1 MKRWRGYSLWMVVL
15 GALLILGIV
24 LDRIGLLNPAEG
36 GVFRVFEPV
45 QSAFVGI
52 GEGVSDLVQ
61 TARDL
66 RDLRQRNQQL
76 VELVN
81 QLAVE
86 NVRLKEV
93 EAENEILRR
102 LLDFAQSSPGHTF
115 KAAEV
120 RTRVV
125 GRQPDNISQF
135 ILIAAG
141 SNDGIQ
147 AGMPVVTERGLV
159 GRVETVYPTLS
170 KVRLIIDTSSAVSA
184 LVQRTRATGVVKGR
198 PGGELVLDYLPQGQD
213 VVAVGDVVLTS
224 GAGGGF
230 PRQLVIGQVIEIRQK
245 DYEMFQQAILR
256 PTVDFDRLEVVLI
269 ITNFVPLGL
278 EGLEPAPG
286 TAGP

>member
-1 MKRWRGYSLWMVVL
+1 MKRWRGYSLWMVIL
-15 GALLILGIV
+15 GGLLILGIV

-36 GVFRVFEPV
+36 EAFRVFEPV
-45 QSAFVGI
+45 QSALAGL
-52 GEGVSDLVQ
+52 GQGVSDLVQ

-102 LLDFAQSSPGHTF
+102 LLGFAQSSPGHMF
-115 KAAEV
+115 QAAEV
-120 RTRVV
+120 RTRVIS
-125 GRQPDNISQF
+125 RQPNNISQF
-135 ILIAAG
+135 ILVAAG
-141 SNDGIQ
+141 SQDGIQ

-159 GRVETVYPTLS
+159 GRVETVYPTIS
-170 KVRLIIDTSSAVSA
+170 KVRLIIDTNSAVSA
-184 LVQRTRATGVVKGR
+184 LVQRTRATGVVRGL

-230 PRQLVIGQVIEIRQK
+230 PRQLVIGQVIEVRQK
-245 DYEMFQQAILR
+245 DYEMFQQAVLR

-269 ITNFVPLGL
+269 ITNFVPLTL
-278 EGLEPAPG
+278 EGLEPAPS
-286 TAGP
+286 TAAP

>member
-1 MKRWRGYSLWMVVL
+1 MVVL

-184 LVQRTRATGVVKGR
+184 LVQRTRATGVAKGR

>member
-1 MKRWRGYSLWMVVL
+1 MKRWRGYSLWMVL
-15 GALLILGIV
+15 LSGLLILGIV
-24 LDRIGLLNPAEG
+24 LDRVGLLNQAEG

-45 QSAFVGI
+45 QSILVGV
-52 GEGVSDLVQ
+52 GQGVSDLVQ

-102 LLDFAQSSPGHTF
+102 LLNFAESSPGHTF
-115 KAAEV
+115 QAAEV
-120 RTRVV
+120 RTRVI
-125 GRQPDNISQF
+125 GRGPDNISQF

-141 SNDGIQ
+141 SHDGIQ

-159 GRVETVYPTLS
+159 GRVETVYPTIS

-184 LVQRTRATGVVKGR
+184 LIQRTRATGVVKGQ
-198 PGGELVLDYLPQGQD
+198 PGGELVMDYLPQGQD

-224 GAGGGF
+224 GAGGGY
-230 PRQLVIGQVIEIRQK
+230 PRQLVIGQVIEVRQK
-245 DYEMFQQAILR
+245 DYEMFQQAVVR

-269 ITNFVPLGL
+269 ITNFVPLSL

-286 TAGP
+286 TASP